1 MSYLL
6 KQSLAFGK
14 QDSFILLLLK
24 QNHVLWISDCILT
37 YNSFRRASCLSFHLF
52 SLNVSCFSLKL
63 LTVFVRSLS
72 PQSWQFAEAL
82 YISVFCFFFGGGGLG
97 GEGRT
102 VLHSPYPLSV
112 GFCKCLSCYPS
123 DFSYPSN
130 SSLLNLST
138 QSSYSTPSHF
148 RCTSLCPF

>member
-82 YISVFCFFFGGGGLG
+82 YISVFCFFFGGGGWEG
-97 GEGRT
+97 KGELFFIHLT
-102 VLHSPYPLSV
+102 HFLWDFVNVFLVTPQTSV
-112 GFCKCLSCYPS
+112 IP
-123 DFSYPSN
+123 P
-130 SSLLNLST
+130 
-138 QSSYSTPSHF
+138 TPAF
-148 RCTSLCPF
+148 